1 MVELLRSALGQTGEV
16 DVTIDDDTG
25 LPIVRVGRP
34 VTADDVRTLDD
45 DDDDADVRTLR
56 DDAAEDPHD
65 ERAT

>member
-56 DDAAEDPHD
+56 DDAEDPHD

>member
-34 VTADDVRTLDD
+34 VTADD
-45 DDDDADVRTLR
+45 
-56 DDAAEDPHD
+56 AAEDPHD